1 MLNIGSQAS
10 KRTEQN
16 LIQNLFKMWTSMP
29 MWPPRMIVELEEGW
43 GTWPDDNALPYA
55 CGKKNGVAERAEPA
69 RTEVA
74 FYLLKTRLPRN
85 DRSDASIIVG
95 LFVTCDVCGYGQH
108 SSRGALTH
116 SEIRYK
122 KGLQTSKP
130 KWERGRRSGDNASV
144 DPAAEI

>member
-1 MLNIGSQAS
+1 
-10 KRTEQN
+10 
-16 LIQNLFKMWTSMP
+16 MWASMP

-95 LFVTCDVCGYGQH
+95 LFVTCDVCGYGQQQQGRPH
-108 SSRGALTH
+108 PLRNPLQ
-116 SEIRYK
+116 
-122 KGLQTSKP
+122 KGPPDLKTKMGTRKEQP
-130 KWERGRRSGDNASV
+130 GQRLR
-144 DPAAEI
+144 

>member
-55 CGKKNGVAERAEPA
+55 CGKKNGVAER
-69 RTEVA
+69 TEVA

-95 LFVTCDVCGYGQH
+95 LFVTCDVCEYGQQQ
-108 SSRGALTH
+108 GCTH
-116 SEIRYK
+116 PLRNPLQ
-122 KGLQTSKP
+122 KGPPDLKTKMGTRKEEWGQ
-130 KWERGRRSGDNASV
+130 RLR
-144 DPAAEI
+144 